1 MALPPHTLLPCCPLY
16 PGACHT
22 FLLKLLW
29 AMMQRGGHEWAR
41 QITEIIGNEQLEAHF
56 HDGAESTTGHS

>member
-1 MALPPHTLLPCCPLY
+1 MALPPHTLLPPPVSGCLPHI
-16 PGACHT
+16 PPEAIMGNDA
-22 FLLKLLW
+22 K
-29 AMMQRGGHEWAR
+29 RGHEWAR